1 MFRDREEWWEF
12 SRVQFAMTKRIDFN
26 FLVPHV
32 VIILIIA
39 SSADVRFLM
48 YVQICRA
55 IPLF

>member
-1 MFRDREEWWEF
+1 MFWDREEWWEF

-26 FLVPHV
+26 FLVPYV